1 MSKRKVSVEDK
12 TYAVNLYL
20 DRKESQRRIADMFDV
35 SLASVQQW
43 IRNYE
48 SMGANAFTLKGNKK
62 YSKEL
67 KQQAVLDY
75 LAGYGS
81 QNDICKK
88 YGIRSKGK
96 LQTWIKKYNG
106 HEELK
111 SFGTGGSIVMTKGRK
126 TTFEERVEIVQYCIA
141 HDRNYAQTAE
151 QYHVSYQQAR
161 NYIVKYEA
169 GGVEALRDNR
179 GKRKRPDEIH
189 YYIGMEKH
197 KVYLSA
203 ILDLY
208 DRRIVSYV
216 IRDKNNNAL
225 VFDTVDNALLR
236 NPGAQPLFHSDRGF
250 QYTNRTFH
258 TKLVNAGITQSMS
271 RVAKCIDNGPME
283 KHEIYLQAA

>member
-20 DRKESQRRIADMFDV
+20 DGKESQRRIADMFDV

-48 SMGANAFTLKGNKK
+48 SMGVNAFTLKGNKK

-75 LAGYGS
+75 LAGHGS

-106 HEELK
+106 HVELK
-111 SFGTGGSIVMTKGRK
+111 SSGTGGSIVMTKGRK
-126 TTFEERVEIVQYCIA
+126 TTFEERV
-141 HDRNYAQTAE
+141 
-151 QYHVSYQQAR
+151 QQAR
-161 NYIVKYEA
+161 NYMVKYEA

-179 GKRKRPDEIH
+179 GKRKRPDEMSELEKLRAEVKILKAEKARAE
-189 YYIGMEKH
+189 MEASFLK
-197 KVYLSA
+197 KLEE
-203 ILDLY
+203 IE
-208 DRRIVSYV
+208 RR
-216 IRDKNNNAL
+216 
-225 VFDTVDNALLR
+225 
-236 NPGAQPLFHSDRGF
+236 RG
-250 QYTNRTFH
+250 
-258 TKLVNAGITQSMS
+258 
-271 RVAKCIDNGPME
+271 
-283 KHEIYLQAA
+283 